1 MVLLLRKRKR
11 LRVEERR
18 LIDVVVL
25 SVSAPFLLEGDRIL
39 SMLTGPDL
47 LRLYR

>member
-1 MVLLLRKRKR
+1 MLLLRKLKR

-18 LIDVVVL
+18 LVDTVVL
-25 SVSAPFLLEGDRIL
+25 SVTAPFLVEGDRIL

-47 LRLYR
+47 LRL

>member
-1 MVLLLRKRKR
+1 MLLLRKRKR

-18 LIDVVVL
+18 LVDTVVL
-25 SVSAPFLLEGDRIL
+25 SVTAPFLVEGDRIL

-47 LRLYR
+47 LRL